1 MNKLTGVMLFFAGA
15 AVGALAVY
23 RAAKIKFERIADEE
37 IASVKEVFTA
47 RRSGVAEPS
56 VDEADIDK
64 PGGGPL
70 PEDKTECKPKP
81 YVITPQ
87 EFMEI
92 DGYSS
97 VTLTYYADGVLAN
110 EEDEPM
116 GVSKFGDF
124 KEHFDEYEEDTVYIR
139 DDAAKV
145 DYEILRDGREYKR
158 RK

>member
-15 AVGALAVY
+15 AVGALAAY

-56 VDEADIDK
+56 VDEADIAK
-64 PGGGPL
+64 PGGGRL

-81 YVITPQ
+81 YVITLQ

-92 DGYSS
+92 DGYSL
-97 VTLTYYADGVLAN
+97 VTLTYYADGVLVN

-116 GVSKFGDF
+116 NANKFGDL
-124 KEHFDEYEEDTVYIR
+124 KELFDEGEDDSIYFR